1 MGVRGC
7 WAGLLLTVANEGTAS
22 CLPEAARVVHR
33 EPRSAAACCWFLRPG
48 RELRESG
55 VACPSDLEARCALS
69 SGRQQ
74 RSVLARGPGAPPL
87 SSREPGASCG
97 PLGAADS
104 GAGLTPEPLGKATS
118 PPSSRASFATEL
130 EETRTPQ
137 LLRQPFYLSL
147 GALGAPNRSVV
158 GAQLPTQLLWG

>member
-22 CLPEAARVVHR
+22 RLPEAARVVHPK
-33 EPRSAAACCWFLRPG
+33 PRSAAARCWFLRPG

-55 VACPSDLEARCALS
+55 VACPSDLEARRARG

-87 SSREPGASCG
+87 GSPARVAGRWARRSRG
-97 PLGAADS
+97 PR
-104 GAGLTPEPLGKATS
+104 LTPEPPERTTS
-118 PPSSRASFATEL
+118 LPSSRASFATEL
-130 EETRTPQ
+130 EERRTPQ
-137 LLRQPFYLSL
+137 RLRQPFCLFLGIL
-147 GALGAPNRSVV
+147 GALNRSVV
-158 GAQLPTQLLWG
+158 RAQLPTQLLWG